1 MKRFS
6 LILLVCIV
14 ICGFGM
20 MLSKNKPT
28 KESDLVLKN
37 VEALASG
44 EELPGVFECY
54 FDGSVRCPFGDYAE
68 YVIQIY

>member
-1 MKRFS
+1 MKKLS
-6 LILLVCIV
+6 LISVVCINV
-14 ICGFGM
+14 CGSWMTHG
-20 MLSKNKPT
+20 KNKPT
-28 KESDLVLKN
+28 KESDLVLRN

-68 YVIQIY
+68 YVIKIY